1 MTSSSELGK
10 LSNIKS
16 ANSRVVP
23 MSNDSFKTESTFGA
37 NNSIKVVNQ
46 SLKDANAQ
54 EENQTARQASEPK
67 QEG

>member
-1 MTSSSELGK
+1 
-10 LSNIKS
+10 
-16 ANSRVVP
+16 
-23 MSNDSFKTESTFGA
+23 MSKDSLKTESTFGA

-54 EENQTARQASEPK
+54 EENQTARQESEPN